1 MFVIKLKEIRLK
13 IRRKMGKIKR
23 EDRKD
28 RRGGGYA
35 KRKFTYE
42 QAEGIRELYKTGKYT
57 QDQLAEVCEVSQ
69 PIINQILTYKTYTKD

>member
-1 MFVIKLKEIRLK
+1 
-13 IRRKMGKIKR
+13 MGKIKR

-42 QAEGIRELYKTGKYT
+42 QAELIREIYAAGVYT
-57 QDQLAEVCEVSQ
+57 QSDLAEVCEVSQ

>member
-1 MFVIKLKEIRLK
+1 
-13 IRRKMGKIKR
+13 MGKIKR

-42 QAEGIRELYKTGKYT
+42 QAQLIREIYASGIYT
-57 QDQLAEVCEVSQ
+57 QSDLAEVCNVSQ
-69 PIINQILTYKTYTKD
+69 PIINQILTHKTYTKD

>member
-1 MFVIKLKEIRLK
+1 
-13 IRRKMGKIKR
+13 MGKIKR

-28 RRGGGYA
+28 RRGGGYS

-42 QAEGIRELYKTGKYT
+42 QAENIRNLYKEINIT
-57 QDQLAEVCEVSQ
+57 QAELAEVCGVSQ

>member
-1 MFVIKLKEIRLK
+1 
-13 IRRKMGKIKR
+13 MGKIKR

-42 QAEGIRELYKTGKYT
+42 QAELIREIYKIGKYT
-57 QDQLAEVCEVSQ
+57 QDQLAE
-69 PIINQILTYKTYTKD
+69 I

>member
-1 MFVIKLKEIRLK
+1 
-13 IRRKMGKIKR
+13 MGKIKR

-42 QAEGIRELYKTGKYT
+42 QAAAIRELYETGKYT
-57 QDQLAEVCEVSQ
+57 QNEIAEVCEVSQ

>member
-1 MFVIKLKEIRLK
+1 
-13 IRRKMGKIKR
+13 MGKIKR

-42 QAEGIRELYKTGKYT
+42 QA
-57 QDQLAEVCEVSQ
+57 DLAEVCEVSQ

>member
-13 IRRKMGKIKR
+13 TIRKMGKIKR

-28 RRGGGYA
+28 RRGGGYS

-42 QAEGIRELYKTGKYT
+42 QAQK
-57 QDQLAEVCEVSQ
+57 V
-69 PIINQILTYKTYTKD
+69 